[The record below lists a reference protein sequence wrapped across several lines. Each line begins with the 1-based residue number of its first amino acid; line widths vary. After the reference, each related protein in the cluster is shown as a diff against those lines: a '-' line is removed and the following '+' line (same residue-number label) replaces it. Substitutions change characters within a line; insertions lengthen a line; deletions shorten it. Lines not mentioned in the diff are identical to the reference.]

1 MSWQR
6 TLAATAHITMH
17 PAQLVGKQR
26 PMTDYRNHRTYTPT
40 KTLKAEKAIKDAFRA
55 AYGETFADHDGPVVM
70 RISTSP
76 TGTTS
81 ASSPATRST
90 GSPSRTIRRST
101 WEPSPN
107 ARGRHT
113 APNHA

>member
-70 RISTSP
+70 RIST
-76 TGTTS
+76 
-81 ASSPATRST
+81 TRP
-90 GSPSRTIRRST
+90 PSRTIRRSIR
-101 WEPSPN
+101 EPSPSGQE
-107 ARGRHT
+107 AHT
-113 APNHA
+113 AHSRA